1 MKYINSLLFM
11 FHAVPDKS
19 LKLHFFHYII
29 IFFTSQR
36 EADGLTQRQLSAS
49 LGIDVALYNRFEKG
63 ERLMKRE
70 LVCKLA
76 EIYECNPNDLIKYW
90 LADRV
95 YSILN
100 DEDTAGQ
107 VIAMVA
113 EEMPEYSKSSS
124 ITV

>member
-1 MKYINSLLFM
+1 MKFTEKI
-11 FHAVPDKS
+11 KS
-19 LKLHFFHYII
+19 L
-29 IFFTSQR
+29 R

-76 EIYECNPNDLIKYW
+76 EIYGRNPNDLIKYW
-90 LADRV
+90 LADKV

-113 EEMPEYSKSSS
+113 EEMPEYSKSRS